1 MTGPDPATAVRDATC
16 AWPLVSVV
24 IPARNEAG
32 HIAKVVQAVRSQRS
46 AAGEI
51 EVLVMDDGST
61 DATADEARA
70 AGARVVS
77 LRPPGERGN
86 AASARNRGAA
96 ESHGDPIIFLD
107 ADCVP
112 DDGWLAAILQAHA
125 AGATT
130 VGGSLGLPQGLSYTA
145 RCDYYCGWYMIH
157 PRARG
162 GWVPHHPP
170 PNLSVRREP
179 FLSTPGYT
187 AEPPF
192 DYTNE
197 ERAWQGQLAA
207 AGHRIYFEPRA
218 SAAHYNRPGFRNLMR
233 RNYRWAYTA
242 VEAKST
248 SKAARLAWLYR
259 HPWLLIVGSPLLA
272 IAHTVF
278 IIGCWARAAIWE
290 PLLMLPLVLVSRV
303 AYVTGLSV
311 GALQWLRLR
320 GQPANTP
327 RPRPRWE

>member
-1 MTGPDPATAVRDATC
+1 MK
-16 AWPLVSVV
+16 WPLVSVV

-32 HIAKVVQAVRSQRS
+32 HIADVVTAVRRQRS
-46 AAGEI
+46 VAGEV

-61 DATADEARA
+61 DATAERARA
-70 AGARVVS
+70 AGARVVA

-86 AASARNRGAA
+86 AASARNRGVA
-96 ESHGDPIIFLD
+96 ESRGDPVIFLD

-112 DDGWLAAILQAHA
+112 DDGWLEAILNVHA
-125 AGATT
+125 SGATV
-130 VGGSLGLPQGLSYTA
+130 VGGSLGLPPGLPYLA
-145 RCDYYCGWYMIH
+145 RCDYYCGWYLIH
-157 PRARG
+157 PRAKG

-170 PNLSVRREP
+170 PNLSVRRAP
-179 FLSTPGYT
+179 FLLTNGFS

-197 ERAWQGQLAA
+197 ERFWQGQLLA

-218 SAAHYNRPGFRNLMR
+218 SAGHYNRPGFGNLMR

-242 VEAKST
+242 VEAKSG

-259 HPWLLIVGSPLLA
+259 HPLLLVLCSPLLA
-272 IAHTVF
+272 LAHTAF
-278 IIGCWARAAIWE
+278 IIGCWARVGVFE
-290 PLLMLPLVLVSRV
+290 PLLMLPVVLVSRI
-303 AYVTGLSV
+303 AYVAGLSV

-320 GQPANTP
+320 GRSATTP

>member
-1 MTGPDPATAVRDATC
+1 LTPEPAGSGAAIE
-16 AWPLVSVV
+16 WPLVSVIV
-24 IPARNEAG
+24 PARNEAG
-32 HIAKVVQAVRSQRS
+32 RIAEVVNAVRGQRS
-46 AAGEI
+46 AARAI

-61 DATADEARA
+61 DITAEEAGA
-70 AGARVVS
+70 AGARVVL

-96 ESHGDPIIFLD
+96 ESRGDPIIFLD

-112 DDGWLAAILQAHA
+112 DAGWLQAILARHA
-125 AGATT
+125 AGATI
-130 VGGSLGLPQGLSYTA
+130 VGGSLGLPLDLPYMA
-145 RCDYYCGWYMIH
+145 RCDYYCGWYLIH

-179 FLSTPGYT
+179 FLSTPGFT

-207 AGHRIYFEPRA
+207 VGHRIYFEPRA

-242 VEAKST
+242 VEAKSS

-259 HPWLLIVGSPLLA
+259 HPWLLILGSPLLA

-278 IIGCWARAAIWE
+278 IIGCWLRVGVWE
-290 PLLMLPLVLVSRV
+290 PLLMLPIVFVSRIS
-303 AYVTGLSV
+303 YVTGLAV

-320 GQPANTP
+320 GLPANAP